1 MDNLFQMINELLFY
15 KKEATINEDDLKLF
29 APFLVNR
36 YASMYS
42 PQMCEY
48 INFMLNDNNLLLT
61 LQPMDLYNLFRII
74 IPKLKYKKIDYIKKV
89 TKEKTSLTK
98 KEQEQQDKIK
108 CIAKNRE
115 MSINELSNLIKIAEK
130 IND

>member
-61 LQPMDLYNLFRII
+61 LQPMELYNLFRII
-74 IPKLKYKKIDYIKKV
+74 IPKLKYKKIDYIKKA
-89 TKEKTSLTK
+89 TKEKTSLAK

-115 MSINELSNLIKIAEK
+115 MSISELNNLIKIAEK